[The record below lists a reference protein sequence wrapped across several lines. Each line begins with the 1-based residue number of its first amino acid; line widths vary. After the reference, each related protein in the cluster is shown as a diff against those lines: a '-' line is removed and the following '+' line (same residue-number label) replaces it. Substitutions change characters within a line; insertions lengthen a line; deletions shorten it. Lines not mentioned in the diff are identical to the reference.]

1 MEIDFEQDLSIQLH
15 DVARLTRVVAD
26 RCARLQGMTRAQWV
40 VLIKLSRTP
49 GLTQREMADALEIE
63 PISLARLIDK
73 LQAAGLVERR
83 ADLADRRI
91 WRLHLTPNAAP
102 VLEEIMVRRNHLV
115 DVVQNGMSAELRASM
130 LAGLKLMKRN
140 LAGLL
145 EATPTEETA

>member
-1 MEIDFEQDLSIQLH
+1 MEVDFEQDLSIQLH

-91 WRLHLTPNAAP
+91 WRLHLTPAATP
-102 VLEEIMVRRNHLV
+102 VLAEIMARRNHLV
-115 DVVQNGMSAELRASM
+115 ALVLNGVTSETQAAM
-130 LAGLKLMKRN
+130 LAGFKLMKRN

-145 EATPTEETA
+145 EAAPAEEDA